1 MRNFYL
7 RLQLVAEER
16 HSFYTPRQLWNHY
29 LYLYIL
35 PNSVLPF
42 VEILPGSNRIPMELL
57 QNYFYGQLFSYS
69 FIWGFS
75 FVDTSK
81 LCGYRC
87 PLFVF

>member
-35 PNSVLPF
+35 PNSMLPF
-42 VEILPGSNRIPMELL
+42 VEILPASNHIPMELL
-57 QNYFYGQLFSYS
+57 
-69 FIWGFS
+69 
-75 FVDTSK
+75 
-81 LCGYRC
+81 
-87 PLFVF
+87 

>member
-7 RLQLVAEER
+7 RLQLVSEER
-16 HSFYTPRQLWNHY
+16 LSFYTLRQLWNHY
-29 LYLYIL
+29 LHLYIL

-42 VEILPGSNRIPMELL
+42 FEIPPGNNRIPMELL
-57 QNYFYGQLFSYS
+57 LWSTFSYS

-87 PLFVF
+87 PLLVFQ